1 MPSFSLLYSQSKTS
15 MTMSPPRPILIVNY
29 ATAKQ
34 GLLTIQMM
42 VHTWYYSKYIQLI
55 RSLSQSMLHYAFDF
69 DVESQCICILFL
81 QKKLQS
87 ISFRLANPISLY
99 KIPCYITSHK
109 VNLPEAIVCNAKET
123 QETTRIIQASY
134 VDIDFLY
141 VPYCSIQI
149 QPSCIS

>member
-15 MTMSPPRPILIVNY
+15 MTMSPPLPILIVNY

-123 QETTRIIQASY
+123 QETRIILASY